1 MNQIFQAKRCYL
13 IGAGKFYWIFHS
25 FGREA
30 TGEHLQYA
38 RTSYKLYQIFSD
50 HSHWHWRKKTLKLY
64 LVIKLLNWFDFK
76 DWLLPHRQK
85 APNCAGLR
93 TCSSLSENSTQKLNW
108 VGFNFYIHWFWG
120 YLTNSNWNEMTKV
133 KFFMAACIWWFFIKQ
148 SLIRHT

>member
-1 MNQIFQAKRCYL
+1 MVGSANTEQHIICPSALNFIFFLSKIQPTHQLPCSPDFMNQIFQAKRCYL
-13 IGAGKFYWIFHS
+13 IGAAKFYWIFHS

-50 HSHWHWRKKTLKLY
+50 HSHWHWRKKPLKLY

-85 APNCAGLR
+85 APKTLCRAPYMF
-93 TCSSLSENSTQKLNW
+93 QFIWK
-108 VGFNFYIHWFWG
+108 FN
-120 YLTNSNWNEMTKV
+120 TKV
-133 KFFMAACIWWFFIKQ
+133 KLSWI
-148 SLIRHT
+148 